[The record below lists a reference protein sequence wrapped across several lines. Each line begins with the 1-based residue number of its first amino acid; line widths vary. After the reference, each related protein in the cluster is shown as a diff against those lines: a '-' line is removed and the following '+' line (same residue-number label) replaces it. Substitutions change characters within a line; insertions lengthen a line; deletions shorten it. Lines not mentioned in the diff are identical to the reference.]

1 MEKKFDDLLIEK
13 NLKDKIKQEMQAAKS
28 LAEKEKT
35 ELKFENLS
43 EKELFSNRTLWKV
56 FNRRNYTN
64 SIINGF
70 QAEAFLGGNDNL
82 REEIVSH
89 KTDCFLANHL
99 YIEFYCY
106 E

>member
-13 NLKDKIKQEMQAAKS
+13 NLKEKMHKEIEAAK
-28 LAEKEKT
+28 AHKEEEKKDYA
-35 ELKFENLS
+35 FENLS
-43 EKELFSNRTLWKV
+43 EKELFSSRSLWKV

-64 SIINGF
+64 SLINGF

-82 REEIVSH
+82 REEILSH
-89 KTDCFLANHL
+89 KTDCFLSNHL
-99 YIEFYCY
+99 YIEFYRY

>member
-13 NLKDKIKQEMQAAKS
+13 NLKERIKEEIQAAKNQKKE
-28 LAEKEKT
+28 EKK
-35 ELKFENLS
+35 ELKFEELS
-43 EKELFSNRTLWKV
+43 EKELFSQRSLWKV

-64 SIINGF
+64 SIINGV
-70 QAEAFLGGNDNL
+70 QAEAFLGANDNL
-82 REEIVSH
+82 RTEIINH

-99 YIEFYCY
+99 YIEFYAY

>member
-1 MEKKFDDLLIEK
+1 MDKKFDDLLIEK
-13 NLKDKIKQEMQAAKS
+13 NLKEKIKEEMKAAKERPEN
-28 LAEKEKT
+28 EKK
-35 ELKFENLS
+35 ELKFENMT
-43 EKELFSNRTLWKV
+43 EKELFSQRALWKV

-82 REEIVSH
+82 RAEILNH

>member
-13 NLKDKIKQEMQAAKS
+13 NLKEKIKEEMKAAKERP
-28 LAEKEKT
+28 EKEKK
-35 ELKFENLS
+35 ELKFENMTA
-43 EKELFSNRTLWKV
+43 KELFSQRSLWKV

-64 SIINGF
+64 SIINGY
-70 QAEAFLGGNDNL
+70 QAEAFLAGNDNL
-82 REEIVSH
+82 REEILNH

>member
-13 NLKDKIKQEMQAAKS
+13 NLKERIREEMQAARNKKN
-28 LAEKEKT
+28 KEKK
-35 ELKFENLS
+35 ELKFEDLS
-43 EKELFSNRTLWKV
+43 EKELFSQQALWKV

-70 QAEAFLGGNDNL
+70 QAEAFLGANDNL
-82 REEIVSH
+82 RAEIISH

-99 YIEFYCY
+99 YIEFYTY